1 MNKILISIIF
11 FSSILFSAEEPK
23 MEKKVSETESVKEK
37 DIFKGLKKG
46 FYCAIVTDQGEIV
59 IELYERIAPKTVKN
73 FVDLATGKKEWT
85 DPVSGEKVKKNY
97 YDGLIF
103 HRVIP
108 GFMIQGGCPKGDG
121 TGGPGYEFEDEFV
134 PEVKFDREGRFAMAN
149 RGPNTNGSQFFIT
162 VVPTPWLD
170 MRHTIFGQVVTG
182 MDVVNKIVSV
192 PRDNRDKPLN
202 PVVIKKILVKR
213 IK

>member
-1 MNKILISIIF
+1 MNRVLVMVLLFTSL
-11 FSSILFSAEEPK
+11 LFSMEEK
-23 MEKKVSETESVKEK
+23 VEKQVLETKPVKEK

-46 FYCAIVTDQGEIV
+46 YYCAIFTDYGEIV

-73 FVDLATGKKEWT
+73 FVDLATGKKEWI
-85 DPVSGEKVKKNY
+85 DPVSGEKIKKNY

-121 TGGPGYEFEDEFV
+121 TGGPGYEFEDECL
-134 PEVKFDREGRFAMAN
+134 PDIKFDREGRVAMAN

-170 MRHTIFGQVVTG
+170 MRHTIFGQVVSG
-182 MDVVNKIVSV
+182 MDVVNKIISV
-192 PRDNRDKPLN
+192 PRDSRDKPLN
-202 PVVIKKILVKR
+202 PVVMKKVLIKRVK
-213 IK
+213 